1 MAALAA
7 ARGAAE
13 RRAAADAAAAAY
25 CCRQLQY
32 NWPAFRLRLAQATL
46 YFRQFRWKKR
56 CKL

>member
-7 ARGAAE
+7 ALPNA
-13 RRAAADAAAAAY
+13 AAADAAAAAY

>member
-7 ARGAAE
+7 
-13 RRAAADAAAAAY
+13 RRCRTPLTAADAAAAAY